1 VTKVSD
7 SEIRSRNITVREHR
21 MVPSTIDESSFSV
34 EVLMAT
40 EDPVA
45 VFDTR
50 EWRVIREI
58 LLMSGLET
66 VEQVPFLD
74 NHRRFSNDDVYG
86 SARNITPGIAG
97 LIGRAYFDGND
108 PRSLRA
114 FNKVKAGHIRDVSVG
129 YQVLSYQ
136 ELNPGEERLISGK
149 TYKNESQQ
157 VLRVVTLWRLL
168 ELSLT
173 PIGADSR
180 AKMRKE
186 PEMADTQE
194 EEKAAGQP
202 SGSKVVKK
210 VEDEKAREL
219 RATKERL
226 MAVCPR
232 GLEDL
237 AESLMLEEKSYEEAR
252 AALLAAHSERCK
264 PIGSEEPAPTPRTSV
279 RAEPEKDK
287 APAPLTDEQLK
298 QGLRSAYL
306 G

>member
-1 VTKVSD
+1 MTKTAEP
-7 SEIRSRNITVREHR
+7 EIRRRDLTVRQHR
-21 MVPSTIDESSFSV
+21 MAPSTIDEASLSV
-34 EVLMAT
+34 DVTMAT
-40 EDPVA
+40 EDPVL
-45 VFDTR
+45 VFDMR
-50 EWRVIREI
+50 EWETIQEI
-58 LLMSGLET
+58 LLMSGLQP
-66 VEQVPFLD
+66 VDQVPFLD
-74 NHRRFSNDDVYG
+74 NHRRLSNDDVYG
-86 SARNITPGIAG
+86 SARNIKPEAPQ
-97 LIGRAYFDGND
+97 LIGRVFFDGND

-114 FNKVKAGHIRDVSVG
+114 FNKVKGGHIRDVSVG

-136 ELNPGEERLISGK
+136 DLKPGEERQIGGK
-149 TYKNESQQ
+149 TYKNDSQQ
-157 VLRVVTLWRLL
+157 RLRVATSWRLI

-186 PEMADTQE
+186 PEMADTHE

-210 VEDEKAREL
+210 VEDEGAREL

-226 MAVCPR
+226 MVICPR

-237 AESLMLEEKSYEEAR
+237 AERLMLEEKSYEEAR

-287 APAPLTDEQLK
+287 APAPITDEQLK